1 MLLFQRFFK
10 IFGGTPKS
18 KTVFVE
24 ISSDEGLKVY
34 DSNLKEIKDGEVI
47 EEIKEDKEL
56 ALMIKI
62 SED

>member
-18 KTVFVE
+18 KMVLIE

-47 EEIKEDKEL
+47 EEIKKDKEL

-62 SED
+62 FED